1 MTRRLL
7 IVVLIVVLFALNLFV
22 GAVSI
27 PWTDTL
33 TVLTGGTV
41 DNAAWTYIILDS
53 RLPSAVTA
61 LLCGAA
67 LAAAGLMLQTTFRN
81 PLAGPGI
88 FGVSSGASLGV
99 ALVLLLPAARLSL
112 PALGLSLLTLVGAF
126 VGAIAVLV
134 VILAFAGVVRS
145 NVMLLIIGIMTGYV
159 ASSAISL
166 LNFFATDRGVHSYI
180 IWGLGSFGGV
190 TTERLPFFVVVCVL
204 GLLAAL
210 LLVKPLNALLL
221 GERYA
226 RNLGV
231 NIRAVRMILLAVTG
245 LLTAVTTAYC
255 GPVAFIGLAVPH
267 VARLLLAT
275 DDHRRLMPATMLCG
289 SAAALLCN
297 LLCVLPG
304 DGGLLP
310 LNAVT
315 PLLGAPVI
323 VYIIAAKNRN

>member
-41 DNAAWTYIILDS
+41 DNVAWTYIILDS

-67 LAAAGLMLQTTFRN
+67 LAAAGLILQTTFRN

-126 VGAIAVLV
+126 VGAIAVLII
-134 VILAFAGVVRS
+134 ILAFAGVVRS

-231 NIRAVRMILLAVTG
+231 NIRAVRIILLAVTG

-275 DDHRRLMPATMLCG
+275 DDHRRLLPATMLCG

-323 VYIIAAKNRN
+323 VYIIAAKNRS

>member
-41 DNAAWTYIILDS
+41 DNAAWTYIILGS

-275 DDHRRLMPATMLCG
+275 DDHRRLLPATMLCG

>member
-33 TVLTGGTV
+33 TVLTGGSV

-275 DDHRRLMPATMLCG
+275 DDHRRLLPATMLCG

-323 VYIIAAKNRN
+323 VYIIAAKNRS

>member
-33 TVLTGGTV
+33 TVLTGGSV
-41 DNAAWTYIILDS
+41 DNAAWTYIILCS

-275 DDHRRLMPATMLCG
+275 DDHRRLLPATMLCG

-323 VYIIAAKNRN
+323 VYIIAAKNRS